1 MAAKRTAFAFDYVII
16 GAGSAGCVLA
26 ARLSED
32 PDVRVA
38 LLEAGPRDSSVLIR
52 MPVGA
57 GKLIPNKS
65 AQNWGFETAPQQHLE
80 GRNLW
85 WPRGRG
91 WGGSSSI
98 NGMIYV
104 RGHARDYDMWR
115 QLGLS
120 GWSFRDVLPYF
131 RRSEHMET
139 GGDDYHGQ
147 GGPLWVSPAGRHP
160 LFDAFIAAGQEAGFP
175 VTADFNG
182 RQQEGMGSY
191 HLTIKDGERW
201 SASYAYLRP
210 VLERPNLTI
219 LSNAHA
225 LRIVIEKGRAVGVDY
240 AAGPGKPVQRVLA
253 EREVLLSAGAV
264 QSPQILMLSGVGDPA
279 ALARHG
285 ITTLASVPDVGKNL
299 QDHLDV
305 CVIHEGLQPI
315 SAYSA
320 QKGLNALAL
329 GVNYMVRKKGQGRL
343 NFLES
348 GAFLKSRGELDCPD
362 LQLHLV
368 NAIMIEHGK
377 VQIQKD
383 GYTVHACQL
392 RPESRGSIGLA
403 SNDPFADPVIDPNY
417 LASDVDRR
425 TLRDSVRMCRDI
437 LRQDAMAPFRG
448 AEIRPGPNV
457 VTDSEIDAYIRATA
471 ETIYHPVG
479 SCRMGA
485 DENSVVDET
494 LRVRAVSGLRV
505 VDASVMPTLIGGN
518 TNAPAIMIA
527 EKAADMI
534 RGRPALA
541 PLDVA
546 IAEDAA

>member
-1 MAAKRTAFAFDYVII
+1 MAATRTAFAFDYVII

-26 ARLSED
+26 SRLSED
-32 PDVRVA
+32 PEVRVA
-38 LLEAGPRDSSVLIR
+38 LLEAGPRDNSILIR

-65 AQNWGFETAPQQHLE
+65 AQNWGFETAPQRHLDN
-80 GRNLW
+80 RNLW

-98 NGMIYV
+98 NGMIYI

-115 QLGLS
+115 QMGLK
-120 GWSFRDVLPYF
+120 GWSYRDVLPYF
-131 RRSEHMET
+131 RRSEHLET
-139 GGDDYHGQ
+139 GADDYHGE
-147 GGPLWVSPAGRHP
+147 GGPLWVSKPTSNP
-160 LFDAFIAAGQEAGFP
+160 LYDAFIKAGMEAGFP
-175 VTADFNG
+175 VTTDFNG
-182 RQQEGMGSY
+182 RQQEGLGTY
-191 HLTIKDGERW
+191 QLTIKDGERW

-210 VLERPNLTI
+210 VLQRPNLTI
-219 LSNAHA
+219 VSNAHA
-225 LRIVIEKGRAVGVDY
+225 TRIVIEKGRAVGVDY
-240 AAGPGKPVQRVLA
+240 AAGPGKPVQRIHA

-279 ALARHG
+279 ALAAQG
-285 ITTLASVPDVGKNL
+285 IATVAATPDVGQNL

-329 GVNYMVRKKGQGRL
+329 GLNYMVRKQGQGRL
-343 NFLES
+343 NFLEA

-368 NAIMIEHGK
+368 NAIMIDHGK
-377 VQIQKD
+377 TQLEKD

-392 RPESRGSIGLA
+392 RPESRGSVALA
-403 SNDPFADPVIDPNY
+403 SADPFADPLIDPNY
-417 LASDVDRR
+417 LASDLDRR
-425 TLRDSVRMCRDI
+425 TLRDAVRMCRDI
-437 LRQDAMAPFRG
+437 LRQNALAPFRG
-448 AEIRPGPNV
+448 PEIRPGPNV
-457 VTDSEIDAYIRATA
+457 VTDSEIDAFIRATA

-479 SCRMGA
+479 TCRMGA
-485 DENSVVDET
+485 DERSVVDEE
-494 LRVRAVSGLRV
+494 LRVRAVAGLRV
-505 VDASVMPTLIGGN
+505 IDASVMPTLIGGN

-527 EKAADMI
+527 EKASDMI
-534 RGRPALA
+534 RGRA
-541 PLDVA
+541 PLVPLEVA